1 MNPLDT
7 LTGTVAAGLVLSVIL
22 IFVVKAI
29 A

>member
-1 MNPLDT
+1 MNPLET